1 MLYCGVPLTD
11 IIASEWG
18 SLGSLRFL
26 FSGTL
31 SGLAVIILDPG
42 LRVAS
47 KYAFG
52 ALKTSTA
59 SNKSTLLS
67 RYEAFTGTLI
77 DGAEK
82 V

>member
-1 MLYCGVPLTD
+1 MLYCGVPLTE

-42 LRVAS
+42 LRLAS

-52 ALKTSTA
+52 ALKNWTA
-59 SNKSTLLS
+59 GNRSILLS
-67 RYEAFTGTLI
+67 RYEVSTGTPI